1 VARFFPLW
9 QKKRGD
15 RRTGSN
21 VAGSLGEALFF
32 AVLFLLGAIALA
44 AVVTSQ
50 FSETPHLSSWSL
62 WLVLL
67 VLSTFLLI
75 GGTGFVLTLLHF
87 GASAER
93 RSALIRRAGSIEL
106 IGDGVA
112 SSPGHPTVPREIDLT
127 DSPGTV
133 LEYRLP
139 IVQSPVWR
147 VAASAIFCLVWNAAT
162 AVLIVL
168 AVESNFRDETDWL
181 MTSLAGVMFVVGAW
195 SIYFFVRQLFDHS
208 GVGPTSVEI
217 SDLPL
222 RPGGRY
228 EVMLAQAG
236 QMSIDS
242 LEMLLVCEEEATF
255 SQGTNVRTETY
266 RVHCNRVLQEPAF
279 TIEPGMPYER
289 RCELVVPATA
299 MHSFQAAHN
308 AIHWKLIVRG
318 EPQRRT
324 PFERTFPVIVYPPPS
339 NTTNA

>member
-1 VARFFPLW
+1 MARLFRLW

-21 VAGSLGEALFF
+21 AAGSLGEALFF
-32 AVLFLLGAIALA
+32 AVLFLLGAVALA
-44 AVVTSQ
+44 AVLTSQ
-50 FSETPHLSSWSL
+50 LSEAPHLSGWSL

-67 VLSTFLLI
+67 VLASFLLI
-75 GGTGFVLTLLHF
+75 GGAGFVLSLLHF

-93 RSALIRRAGSIEL
+93 RSALIRRAGSMEL

-112 SSPGHPTVPREIDLT
+112 SSPGYPSVPRDVDLT

-139 IVQSPVWR
+139 VVQSPVWR
-147 VAASAIFCLVWNAAT
+147 VAASAVFCLLWNAAT

-168 AVESNFRDETDWL
+168 ALESYVRDEFDWL
-181 MTSLAGVMFVVGAW
+181 MATLAGVMFVVGGW
-195 SIYFFVRQLFDHS
+195 SIYHFVRQLFDHT

-222 RPGGRY
+222 RPGQRY
-228 EVMLAQAG
+228 EVFLAQAG

-242 LEMLLVCEEEATF
+242 LQVMLVCEEEATF
-255 SQGTNVRTETY
+255 SQGTDVRTETR
-266 RVHCNRVLQEPAF
+266 RVHCACVLEEPAF
-279 TIEPGMPYER
+279 TVEPGMPYER
-289 RCELVVPATA
+289 RCELIVPAAA
-299 MHSFQAAHN
+299 MHSFRAAHN

-318 EPQRRT
+318 QPRRRT
-324 PFERTFPVIVYPPPS
+324 AFERTFPVIVYPPARVATS
-339 NTTNA
+339 A